1 MATGMRPVVIVLLA
15 LVSSVGARAQD
26 GPSFDCTMASNAIDR
41 AICKDKDVAKADREM
56 VALYTGLLS
65 RLSGPAKEALQK
77 SQVQWLVNRN
87 RGCTHGDTDAMTRCL
102 AARYENRIAG
112 LKASGT
118 GPYPFVE
125 EESIQKKGRVG
136 KISYTIDISYPR
148 FAGTTADFSIINR
161 GFADAATKDAREAT
175 PTADAG
181 VEREQEW
188 SAEGGYSFHRPASDA
203 ITVSRS
209 FWAYT
214 GGAHGYG
221 SVICTL
227 VDLRTGKAVGPAGV
241 FIAGD
246 LWLKELVTLVAADLR
261 KQFKENPGFDD
272 ALEPAKLTKTLRD
285 GGRYCWQ
292 AGKLEVYF
300 NQYEVGPYSSGPYTV
315 EIPYA
320 KLKPLL
326 RPGGLIN

>member
-1 MATGMRPVVIVLLA
+1 MRSIAILLLVVA
-15 LVSSVGARAQD
+15 SPFGAVAQS
-26 GPSFDCTMASNAIDR
+26 GPSFDCAKASSAIDR
-41 AICKDKDVAKADREM
+41 AICQDKDVARADREM
-56 VALYTGLLS
+56 VALYGTLLA
-65 RLSGPAKEALQK
+65 RLGGPAKEALQK
-77 SQVQWLVNRN
+77 SQMQWIVNRN
-87 RGCTHGDTDAMTRCL
+87 RGCARGDSDAITRCL
-102 AARYENRIAG
+102 AVRYENRIAD
-112 LKASGT
+112 LKASGAGT
-118 GPYPFVE
+118 YPFVE
-125 EESIQKKGRVG
+125 EEVIQQKGRVG
-136 KISYTIDISYPR
+136 KIRYAIDISYPR
-148 FAGTTADFSIINR
+148 FAGTTADFSIVNR
-161 GFADAATKDAREAT
+161 RLADAAAQGARETT

-188 SAEGGYSFHRPASDA
+188 SAEGGYTLYRPAPDA

-221 SVICTL
+221 SVTCTL
-227 VDLRTGKAVGPAGV
+227 VDLRSGKTVGPADV

-246 LWLKELVTLVAADLR
+246 RWLREMVTLVAGDLR

-272 ALEPAKLTKTLRD
+272 ALEPAKLTKTMRD

-320 KLKPLL
+320 RLKPLL
-326 RPGGLIN
+326 RPGGLID

>member
-1 MATGMRPVVIVLLA
+1 MRPVVIPLLA
-15 LVSSVGARAQD
+15 VVLGPVGAVAQS
-26 GPSFDCTMASNAIDR
+26 GPSFDCAKAASAIDR
-41 AICKDKDVAKADREM
+41 AICLDKDVAKADREM
-56 VALYTGLLS
+56 GALYAALLA

-77 SQVQWLVNRN
+77 SQVQWIVNRN
-87 RGCTHGDTDAMTRCL
+87 RGCARGDDDAITRCL
-102 AARYENRIAG
+102 AARYENRIAD

-118 GPYPFVE
+118 GTYPFVE

-136 KISYTIDISYPR
+136 KISYAIDISYPR
-148 FAGTTADFSIINR
+148 FAGTTADFSIVNR
-161 GFADAATKDAREAT
+161 GFADAATKGARETT

-181 VEREQEW
+181 ADREQEW
-188 SAEGGYSFHRPASDA
+188 SAEGGYSLYRPAPDA

-221 SVICTL
+221 SVTCTL
-227 VDLRTGKAVGPAGV
+227 VDLRSGKTVRPAAVFA
-241 FIAGD
+241 AGD
-246 LWLKELVTLVAADLR
+246 RWLKEMVALVAGDLR

-272 ALEPAKLTKTLRD
+272 ALEPAKLTKALRD
-285 GGRYCWQ
+285 DDRYCWQ

-315 EIPYA
+315 EIPYT

-326 RPGGLIN
+326 RSGGLID